1 MVKEGTTNQPG
12 NQLIPIIPMD
22 MEIIITHKL
31 IMDHQLKLMK
41 GKFPI
46 TMTESCITIA
56 ALSTLIIDKK
66 CPGIVK

>member
-1 MVKEGTTNQPG
+1 
-12 NQLIPIIPMD
+12 MD

-56 ALSTLIIDKK
+56 ALSMLIIDKK
-66 CPGIVK
+66 CSGVGK

>member
-1 MVKEGTTNQPG
+1 MVKEGII
-12 NQLIPIIPMD
+12 NQLIPIIPMET
-22 MEIIITHKL
+22 EIIITHDL

-56 ALSTLIIDKK
+56 ALSMLIIDKK
-66 CPGIVK
+66 CSGVVK